1 MALCQKLCSEVF
13 IKLKIILENYS
24 FQEPFKPPPP
34 PFLPSEGKT
43 CKEKRL
49 TEFKSRIVYWI
60 KFQKWEQEKQEK
72 TKEMMINSERSSLV
86 GNEANIKISIYK
98 CITND

>member
-1 MALCQKLCSEVF
+1 MIAE
-13 IKLKIILENYS
+13 IGTE
-24 FQEPFKPPPP
+24 
-34 PFLPSEGKT
+34 T
-43 CKEKRL
+43 CIFTIGRKKKRL
-49 TEFKSRIVYWI
+49 TEFQSRIVYWI

-86 GNEANIKISIYK
+86 GNEANIKISIYR